1 MTGDGVAANHGVVTP
16 ESTDADGELESDPAE
31 PRRRFA
37 EKELFLLLLVGIAL
51 LMALTGFV
59 LIVT

>member
-1 MTGDGVAANHGVVTP
+1 MVSEPTD
-16 ESTDADGELESDPAE
+16 TDADVDAATGESQHRL
-31 PRRRFA
+31 A

-51 LMALTGFV
+51 LMALLGFV